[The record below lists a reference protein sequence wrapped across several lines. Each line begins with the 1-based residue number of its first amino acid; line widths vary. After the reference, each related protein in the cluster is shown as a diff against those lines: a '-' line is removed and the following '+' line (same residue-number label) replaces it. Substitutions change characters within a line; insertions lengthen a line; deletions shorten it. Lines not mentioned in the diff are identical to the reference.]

1 MKFKILLLLA
11 TILLLSC
18 EQNEKINSNSNQEL
32 DHKILL
38 DLFSEIETIA
48 YSYTCEDEGE
58 WFFTPYGSKPCGGPM
73 GYIPYSN
80 QIEIPQF
87 LEKVNKYTNAEEVFN
102 IKWGVIS
109 TCDIVPEPK
118 GVVCKNRVPSLIY

>member
-1 MKFKILLLLA
+1 
-11 TILLLSC
+11 
-18 EQNEKINSNSNQEL
+18 
-32 DHKILL
+32 
-38 DLFSEIETIA
+38 
-48 YSYTCEDEGE
+48 
-58 WFFTPYGSKPCGGPM
+58 M

-87 LEKVNKYTNAEEVFN
+87 LEKVNKYINAEEVFN

-118 GVVCKNRVPSLIY
+118 GVICKNRVPSLIY

>member
-48 YSYTCEDEGE
+48 YSYSCEDEGE
-58 WFFTPYGSKPCGGPM
+58 WFFTQFALSNINSSNINFDNARTNFDMIDLNSNIETSVNLSAAEVVSRNGNLNQRYG
-73 GYIPYSN
+73 Y
-80 QIEIPQF
+80 IEIPI
-87 LEKVNKYTNAEEVFN
+87 EIKYNL
-102 IKWGVIS
+102 S
-109 TCDIVPEPK
+109 
-118 GVVCKNRVPSLIY
+118 